1 MSGWS
6 VKGDIVQ
13 SINAWISVTF
23 SLTGITFVH
32 CSYLSALSLL
42 DSTKFEQTRPSTRS
56 TATQSV
62 EMLHL

>member
-32 CSYLSALSLL
+32 CSYLSLL